1 MSDIEQLGAEG
12 SAKNAAGAWREGLEA
27 LAPRDRVLREELLS
41 LLRGGNAHRG
51 FEEVVTGLPPELRGA
66 RPPDQPFTPWR
77 LLEHMRISLRD
88 ILDFSRDPAYDS
100 PPWPEGYWPPDDAPP
115 DGSAW
120 EASVAAIGTDLRALE
135 DLVADPAIDLAA
147 RIPHGTGQT
156 YLREVL
162 VAADHLAYHLGQ
174 FVLLRRLLGAWPEES

>member
-1 MSDIEQLGAEG
+1 MSDIEQLGADESEG
-12 SAKNAAGAWREGLEA
+12 GVTGRMPEDGAAL
-27 LAPRDRVLREELLS
+27 DRVLREELLF

-51 FEEVVTGLPPELRGA
+51 FAEVVAGLAPEHYGA
-66 RPPDQPFTPWR
+66 RAPGQPFTPWR

-88 ILDFSRDPAYDS
+88 ILEFCRDPDYIS
-100 PPWPEGYWPPDDAPP
+100 PSWPEGYWPPGDAPP
-115 DGSAW
+115 DASAW
-120 EASVAAIGTDLRALE
+120 ESSVAALRSALLALE
-135 DLVADPAIDLAA
+135 ELVADPATELAA
-147 RIPHGTGQT
+147 RISHGTGQT

>member
-1 MSDIEQLGAEG
+1 MSDIEQLGEDGAADGIAEP
-12 SAKNAAGAWREGLEA
+12 A
-27 LAPRDRVLREELLS
+27 LREELLQ
-41 LLRGGNAHRG
+41 LVRGGNAHRG
-51 FEEVVTGLPPELRGA
+51 FTEVVAGLPSKLRGA

-88 ILDFSRDPAYDS
+88 ILDFVRDPDYSS
-100 PPWPEGYWPPDDAPP
+100 PEWPTGYWPSEDGPP
-115 DGSAW
+115 SSTAW
-120 EASVAAIGTDLRALE
+120 EASVASLESDLAALAQLVE
-135 DLVADPAIDLAA
+135 DPGIDLAA
-147 RIPHGTGQT
+147 RIPHGSGQT